1 MNPYE
6 APKADGFR
14 MRERGIHGV
23 LAAFLMMAA
32 LILRFGV
39 PLTIAVSGGSDSAG
53 SLVLFS
59 ILGAVLW
66 LWGCC
71 HLAMHFGLS
80 GAWGLAGILFLLG
93 PAIIFW
99 AANQKP
105 KWDRAAAR
113 RPKGTKR
120 EYKGDPTS
128 LY

>member
-6 APKADGFR
+6 APKASRSRIRDNGV
-14 MRERGIHGV
+14 HGL
-23 LAAFLMMAA
+23 LAAFLMVAG

-39 PLTIAVSGGSDSAG
+39 PLTVSLSGGSTG
-53 SLVLFS
+53 SLVLLTL
-59 ILGAVLW
+59 LGAVLW

-71 HLAMHFGLS
+71 HLACHFGLS

-99 AANQKP
+99 AASQKP
-105 KWDRAAAR
+105 RWDRAAAH
-113 RPKGTKR
+113 RPKGARR

>member
-6 APKADGFR
+6 SPKATSSR
-14 MRERGIHGV
+14 MRDRGIHGM
-23 LAAFLMMAA
+23 LAAFLMITA
-32 LILRFGV
+32 LILRYGV
-39 PLTIAVSGGSDSAG
+39 PLIVAISGGTEAHG
-53 SLVLFS
+53 GLIVLSLLGG
-59 ILGAVLW
+59 ILW
-66 LWGCC
+66 IWGCC
-71 HLAMHFGLS
+71 HLAKHFGLS
-80 GAWGLAGILFLLG
+80 GVWGLAGILFLIG

-105 KWDRAAAR
+105 KWDRAAAK